1 MVSKVLRCERT
12 GTICREL
19 ASCRRM
25 EVVELASK
33 IIKDG
38 GLVVYPT
45 DTLYGLGAD
54 ALNGEAVG
62 KVFEAKERPADAPL
76 SVAVSDMEMMGR
88 VAKLNEWTARVVEAI
103 IPRPVTFL
111 LPKRKRMP
119 VTLTGGKDVV
129 GVRVPNHMFALTL
142 VGMTGPITTTSAN
155 LHDGHDPRTIR
166 SSIRQLGEAVDL
178 YVDCGRTVFGRGST
192 ILDLTGGTADS
203 ARVVRKGAADP
214 SIIMKVI
221 TNMEQTR

>member
-1 MVSKVLRCERT
+1 MVSKVLMCERK

-25 EVVELASK
+25 EVVELAAK
-33 IIKDG
+33 IIKEG

-88 VAKLNEWTARVVEAI
+88 VAKLNEWTARVVEAV

-111 LPKRKRMP
+111 LPKRKRLP
-119 VTLTGGKDVV
+119 VTLTGGTDVV

-142 VGMTGPITTTSAN
+142 VGKTGPITTTSAN

-166 SSIRQLGEAVDL
+166 SSIRQLGDAVDL

-192 ILDLTGGTADS
+192 ILDLTGGTASS
-203 ARVVRKGAADP
+203 ARVVRKGVADP
-214 SIIMKVI
+214 SIIMRVI
-221 TNMEQTR
+221 KDIEHTR